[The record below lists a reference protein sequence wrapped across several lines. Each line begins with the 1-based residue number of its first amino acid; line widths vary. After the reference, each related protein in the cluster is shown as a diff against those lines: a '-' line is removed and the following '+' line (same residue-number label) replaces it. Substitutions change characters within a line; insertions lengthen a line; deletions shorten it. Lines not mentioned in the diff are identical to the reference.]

1 MSFEVKRTKQFR
13 NDVKHMLK
21 RGKDIELLLAIVDK
35 LARDEALPEANRDHA
50 LTGNYIG
57 FRECHIE
64 PNWLLV
70 YRKNTSVLILTLM
83 RTGSH
88 SDLF

>member
-1 MSFEVKRTKQFR
+1 MVSPLRGFLHTTTYTAVGYIVADEKLNFLPKR
-13 NDVKHMLK
+13 V
-21 RGKDIELLLAIVDK
+21 
-35 LARDEALPEANRDHA
+35 
-50 LTGNYIG
+50 YIG
-57 FRECHIE
+57 LRECHIE